1 LLKIGK
7 LAYLKIGN
15 PHLSKKYFRYSM
27 HLNKLQF
34 KSTVFSVAEMGQPIL
49 YPFSG
54 AILIASQGHVTL
66 SACMCAF
73 EQ

>member
-1 LLKIGK
+1 
-7 LAYLKIGN
+7 
-15 PHLSKKYFRYSM
+15 M
-27 HLNKLQF
+27 QLNKLQF